1 MPPESTSPIPAQSS
15 PLISVIVVCK
25 NPDLALRE
33 TLASIWAQHISPMP
47 ELIVVDGSTEDG
59 SRVWLASQ
67 RARIATLI
75 MEDDRGV
82 YDAMNKGLAKATGE
96 WVIFLGADD
105 KFFHDGVLNRV
116 QSALKQIPAGVAVG
130 EIAYDD
136 GRIYSLPKHPKPV
149 ERNFV
154 HHQGAFYRRTLFT
167 EHGLFDASLQIM
179 GDYDY
184 NLRLWQKKVV
194 FAPLPLRIT
203 QCGTGGLSD
212 SGQWLGYQEEITVRH
227 KHYAGWKCWL
237 WDLGSV
243 IRFVRKQFTKK
254 KRPAHA

>member
-1 MPPESTSPIPAQSS
+1 MPPEIS

-25 NPDLALRE
+25 NPTLALRE
-33 TLASIWAQHISPMP
+33 TLASIWAQHISPPP

-82 YDAMNKGLAKATGE
+82 YEAMNKGIAKATGE
-96 WVIFLGADD
+96 WVLFLGSDD

-116 QSALKQIPAGVAVG
+116 QTELKKVTAGVAVG

-136 GRIYSLPKHPKPV
+136 GRVYTFPKHPKPV

-154 HHQGAFYRRTLFT
+154 HHQGAFYRRSLFT
-167 EHGLFDASLQIM
+167 DHGVFDPTLQIM

-184 NLRLWQKKVV
+184 NLRLWTKKVA
-194 FAPLPLRIT
+194 FAPLPLRIS

-212 SGQWLGYQEEITVRH
+212 AGHWLGYQEEMNVRH
-227 KHYAGWKCWL
+227 RHFPGWKCWL
-237 WDLGSV
+237 WDFGAV
-243 IRFVRKQFTKK
+243 VRFIRKQFTKRK
-254 KRPAHA
+254 KPA

>member
-1 MPPESTSPIPAQSS
+1 MPPEIS

-33 TLASIWAQHISPMP
+33 TLASVWAQHISPLP

-59 SRVWLASQ
+59 TRVWLASQ

-75 MEDDRGV
+75 MESDKGI

-116 QSALKQIPAGVAVG
+116 QTALKQITAGVAVG

-136 GRIYSLPKHPKPV
+136 GRVYSLPKHPKPV

-154 HHQGAFYRRTLFT
+154 HHQGAFYRRSLFAEYGT
-167 EHGLFDASLQIM
+167 FDPALMLM
-179 GDYDY
+179 GDYDF
-184 NLRLWQKKVV
+184 NLRLWSKKVAFV
-194 FAPLPLRIT
+194 PLPLRICL
-203 QCGTGGLSD
+203 CGSGGLSD
-212 SGQWLGYQEEITVRH
+212 SGSWQGYGEEITVRH
-227 KHYAGWKCWL
+227 RHYPGWKCWL
-237 WDLGSV
+237 WDFGAV
-243 IRFVRKQFTKK
+243 VRFVRKMFTKRK
-254 KRPAHA
+254 PRP

>member
-1 MPPESTSPIPAQSS
+1 M
-15 PLISVIVVCK
+15 
-25 NPDLALRE
+25 RE
-33 TLASIWAQHISPMP
+33 ALASVWAQHISPAP

-75 MEDDRGV
+75 MESDKGI

-105 KFFHDGVLNRV
+105 KFVHDGVLNRV
-116 QSALKQIPAGVAVG
+116 QTALKQVTGGVAVG

-136 GRIYSLPKHPKPV
+136 GRIYSFPKQPKPV

-154 HHQGAFYRRTLFT
+154 HHQGAFYRRALFT
-167 EHGLFDASLQIM
+167 DHGVFDPTLQVM

-184 NLRLWQKKVV
+184 NLRLWKKGVV
-194 FAPLPLRIT
+194 FSPLPLRVSL
-203 QCGTGGLSD
+203 CGPGGVSD

-227 KHYAGWKCWL
+227 RHFAGWKCWL

-243 IRFVRKQFTKK
+243 IRFVRKIFVRGSKEK
-254 KRPAHA
+254 HPPAAA

>member
-1 MPPESTSPIPAQSS
+1 MPPEIS
-15 PLISVIVVCK
+15 PLISVIVVSK
-25 NPDLALRE
+25 NPGLSMRE
-33 TLASIWAQHISPMP
+33 TLASVWAQHISPLP

-59 SRVWLASQ
+59 ARVWLAAQ

-75 MEDDRGV
+75 MESDTGV

-96 WVIFLGADD
+96 WVIFLGTDD

-116 QSALKQIPAGVAVG
+116 QTALKTITAGVAVG

-136 GRIYSLPKHPKPV
+136 GRTYSLPAKPHPI

-154 HHQGAFYRRTLFT
+154 HHQGAFYRRTLFAD
-167 EHGLFDASLQIM
+167 HGNFDTTLQVM

-184 NLRLWQKKVV
+184 NLRLWQKKVT
-194 FAPLPLRIT
+194 FAPLPLRIS

-212 SGQWLGYQEEITVRH
+212 SGKWQGYQEEINVRH
-227 KHYAGWKCWL
+227 RHFPGWKCWL

-243 IRFVRKQFTKK
+243 VRFVRKQFTKS

>member
-1 MPPESTSPIPAQSS
+1 MPPEIS
-15 PLISVIVVCK
+15 PLISVIVVSK
-25 NPDLALRE
+25 NPVLSLRE
-33 TLASIWAQHISPMP
+33 TLASVWAQHISPLP

-59 SRVWLASQ
+59 ARVWLAAQ

-75 MEDDRGV
+75 MESDTGV

-96 WVIFLGADD
+96 WVIFLGTDD

-116 QSALKQIPAGVAVG
+116 QTALKTITAGVAVG

-136 GRIYSLPKHPKPV
+136 GRTYSLPAKPHPI

-154 HHQGAFYRRTLFT
+154 HHQGAFYRRTLFAD
-167 EHGLFDASLQIM
+167 HGNFDTTLQVM

-184 NLRLWQKKVV
+184 NLRLWQKKVT
-194 FAPLPLRIT
+194 FAPLPLRIS

-212 SGQWLGYQEEITVRH
+212 SGKWQGYQEEINVRH
-227 KHYAGWKCWL
+227 RHFPGWKCWL

-243 IRFVRKQFTKK
+243 VRFVRKQFTKS